1 MGGAVI
7 AAASARAR
15 RKVISHFLSSNAVS
29 ADRAIPFETNRRLER
44 RFFERLRDRAVVLP
58 GANGGYYIDP
68 PALDTFNVGQRK
80 VAALGV
86 TAVVLA
92 AAAGLA
98 IAVIA

>member
-7 AAASARAR
+7 AAAAARAH

-29 ADRAIPFETNRRLER
+29 AERAIPFETSRRLER
-44 RFFERLRDRAVVLP
+44 RFFERLRDRSVILS
-58 GANGGYYIDP
+58 GKNGGYYIDP
-68 PALDTFNVGQRK
+68 PALDTFNAGQRK